1 MRLFLAALTVGA
13 AGIGYV
19 TLHQAAQPA
28 ADSRS
33 AASRPLFDWQS
44 ADDTLTAAAPG
55 DITTPADDPPLV
67 VRDTINNARTEVTS
81 VLDEFVRVNGNSN
94 PVPLPTD
101 IVTQADHPGNAG
113 IDEPTVPFAT
123 SDPSGL
129 DAIKAA
135 PAEPRPD
142 NTSSDISGLDVG
154 PADASA
160 AVNQTQ
166 PNLPA
171 QRDLQTGSYPTQLK
185 ETDLLKDTDAGPVVD
200 AAVNEAKLAVGKPTI
215 NEATLI
221 TKIANPKSEPTPPT
235 PSTPATPSAPPTR
248 PPEVAAKPSKTELL
262 PGGKMPEKQAVFDP
276 EWKVIAK
283 TTNDLPMHTRR
294 FGRQGTRT
302 LIIAGLDGQDRI
314 ATRWND
320 ELADALVRHSDLL
333 KTNEVLLVRAGNPD
347 GLVKKMPGNA
357 HGVQINRNFPSRR
370 YQFLPDKS
378 AGPGPASEAET
389 HAILDV
395 LYSFRPRR
403 VVHLTSTIGRSTVIY
418 NRAGQETAAALQ
430 KQFQL
435 NGQPLDVELV
445 PGSLED
451 FADGTLDAAVIS
463 LKLNS
468 GTDWKQAWQKHL
480 PAVLTA
486 INGQL
491 PLETVSQDELV
502 KSSPDLAG
510 TRIPNMDDE
519 EPAPLKKRRQ
529 GYEELPPPPR

>member
-1 MRLFLAALTVGA
+1 MRLFLAVLTVGA
-13 AGIGYV
+13 VGIGYA
-19 TLHQAAQPA
+19 TMHQAAQPA
-28 ADSRS
+28 ADSQS
-33 AASRPLFDWQS
+33 TASRPLFDWQS
-44 ADDTLTAAAPG
+44 ADDTLSAAASG
-55 DITTPADDPPLV
+55 DVTTPADDPPLV
-67 VRDTINNARTEVTS
+67 VRDTINSARSEVTS

-101 IVTQADHPGNAG
+101 IVTQADHPGDVVR
-113 IDEPTVPFAT
+113 DEPSVPFAT
-123 SDPSGL
+123 SDPADL
-129 DAIKAA
+129 NAIKAA
-135 PAEPRPD
+135 PAETRPD
-142 NTSSDISGLDVG
+142 NSSPDFG

-160 AVNQTQ
+160 AVNQAQ

-171 QRDLQTGSYPTQLK
+171 QPDLQTGSNPTPLK
-185 ETDLLKDTDAGPVVD
+185 VTDALNDTEAGPVTD
-200 AAVNEAKLAVGKPTI
+200 AAVKQAKPAPGKPAI
-215 NEATLI
+215 NEATLV
-221 TKIANPKSEPTPPT
+221 TKKANPQSEPIPQTPSTPPT
-235 PSTPATPSAPPTR
+235 PSTSLIR
-248 PPEVAAKPSKTELL
+248 QPEVAAKPSKTELL

-276 EWKVIAK
+276 EWKVIGK
-283 TTNDLPMHTRR
+283 TNNDLPMHTRR

-302 LIIAGLDGQDRI
+302 LIIAGLDGNDRI

-320 ELADALVRHSDLL
+320 ELADALIRHSDLL

-357 HGVQINRNFPSRR
+357 HGVLINRNFPSRR

-403 VVHLTSTIGRSTVIY
+403 VVHLTSTTGRSTVIY
-418 NRAGQETAAALQ
+418 NRAGKETAAALQ

-463 LKLNS
+463 LKLNT
-468 GTDWKQAWQKHL
+468 GTEWQQAWQKHV

-491 PLETVSQDELV
+491 PLETVSQDELA
-502 KSSPDLAG
+502 KSSPDQAG

-519 EPAPLKKRRQ
+519 EPAPLKKRRR